1 MSVAELPQRGD
12 GFERVPP
19 HDTVAEQ
26 GVLGGMLLSKDAIAD
41 VVETLRGN
49 DFYRPAHQTIFETI
63 LDLYGRGEPVDA
75 VTVSAELTKNG
86 DLTRVGGAPYLHT
99 LIASVPTAAMKLRRS
114 DHAVVNSLA
123 CQLVSRI

>member
-19 HDTVAEQ
+19 NDTVAEQ

-63 LDLYGRGEPVDA
+63 LDLYGREHGSKGNSQKA
-75 VTVSAELTKNG
+75 
-86 DLTRVGGAPYLHT
+86 RVR
-99 LIASVPTAAMKLRRS
+99 IAS
-114 DHAVVNSLA
+114 D
-123 CQLVSRI
+123 SR